1 MTKDELKAKI
11 AEIDRM
17 AELQKK
23 QAFFEYVRTN
33 AKYKIGDVVSDST
46 DTIRVEKIA
55 FNINGPGEVSI
66 YYWGPALTK
75 TGEPYKDGRKR
86 AVFECAIKQ

>member
-1 MTKDELKAKI
+1 MTQEELKEKI
-11 AEIDRM
+11 AAIDRL
-17 AELQKK
+17 AATRKK
-23 QAFFEYVRTN
+23 AAYYEYVAAN
-33 AKYKIGDVVSDST
+33 AKRKIGDVVSDNS

-86 AVFECAIKQ
+86 AVFEWAIK